1 MKTREVDLLAEK
13 WENMFFVSLRNLGD
27 AGDSGW
33 LWKGALGE
41 ARSALLK
48 WFGDVG
54 LLGLIGAFG
63 CSFAFL
69 PLMARDKV
77 VDLGILRS
85 CFRGGLQGYCMLSTG
100 LPQRHFPI
108 HGQCTSESVSCSMA
122 SMSEREIAC
131 PKMRCDESGGRG
143 GFSRRGPWVAAVVGV
158 WMGVGARST
167 GFCLPMAVSGR
178 GLEGEILR
186 RAERFK
192 ALRVV
197 RTVRSLA
204 RCLRAVTTL
213 TAGVHR
219 CVSVA
224 TSSVDAAARWLGQA
238 WSPQRRG
245 GGLCN
250 VRVPLFCAD
259 RLPGGSSR
267 AADEGGCRWSRR
279 QHSQQGCGR
288 HKGQGMPYNVSRQ

>member
-167 GFCLPMAVSGR
+167 GF
-178 GLEGEILR
+178 
-186 RAERFK
+186 
-192 ALRVV
+192 
-197 RTVRSLA
+197 VRSLA

-267 AADEGGCRWSRR
+267 AADEGGCRW
-279 QHSQQGCGR
+279 
-288 HKGQGMPYNVSRQ
+288 